1 MEHAYNETDKFK
13 NYKIVVNSI
22 KTIEDEEITEDWV
35 EFHKDR
41 ITLYREWVYDY
52 SIINPEV
59 HDVQF
64 RKMATH
70 VETLLTHLLRQVYQ
84 DHTFD
89 PGVYLLLNQA
99 MKFMI
104 EYFMDRDEL
113 SDFMEKMTI

>member
-1 MEHAYNETDKFK
+1 MEYRYSDTDKFK
-13 NYKIVVNSI
+13 NYKIVLNCI

-52 SIINPEV
+52 SLVNPEV
-59 HDVQF
+59 HDIQF

-70 VETLLTHLLRQVYQ
+70 VETLLGHLLRQVYE

-89 PGVYLLLNQA
+89 PSVYLLLNHA
-99 MKFMI
+99 MKYMI
-104 EYFMDRDEL
+104 EYFMESDEL
-113 SDFMEKMTI
+113 SDFMDRMAI